1 MDKGF
6 ILSDFNEIKQTS
18 PETAKLLI
26 DVCILSVT
34 ELYESLNSPKNVD
47 DKLIKDLSEE
57 QRTEMGKFYSDLL
70 ELFLEN
76 EYYEYCQSLA
86 FILEKL
92 EYSGE

>member
-6 ILSDFNEIKQTS
+6 ILSDFNEIKQAS

-26 DVCILSVT
+26 DVCILSIT

-47 DKLIKDLSEE
+47 DKLIKDLSEQ
-57 QRTEMGKFYSDLL
+57 QRTEMGKFYNDLL

-76 EYYEYCQSLA
+76 EYYEYCQSLT